1 VKKLDRL
8 QREDAER
15 IADLAGFDHGEGLDQ
30 RQPLHPQ
37 FFAWFGSRRALR
49 EIPCQKSDE
58 LLVDDRIGELALYH
72 FLPSRGAQAGFLGKL
87 ARRRR
92 LRIGADEP
100 AAFGNLPAV
109 GVEREAIL
117 ADQIGVHFAVDRHD
131 ADALVLEVDGPIDA
145 GLARGIDH
153 FVMRQANPAIVIDL
167 LPGDDLPRSPPLS
180 HACTPSPRPER
191 IDP

>member
-1 VKKLDRL
+1 VLQVKKLDRL

-58 LLVDDRIGELALYH
+58 LLVGDRIGELALYH

-87 ARRRR
+87 AR
-92 LRIGADEP
+92 
-100 AAFGNLPAV
+100 AAAACGSVPT
-109 GVEREAIL
+109 
-117 ADQIGVHFAVDRHD
+117 
-131 ADALVLEVDGPIDA
+131 
-145 GLARGIDH
+145 
-153 FVMRQANPAIVIDL
+153 
-167 LPGDDLPRSPPLS
+167 SPP
-180 HACTPSPRPER
+180 PSG
-191 IDP
+191 ISQL